1 MNLCI
6 QKGLMPLVGH
16 RDEGIYKKKIKKEAC
31 ELKLT
36 TRKLRSLLRATDLTN
51 QASKSTCMQQR
62 KGKSST
68 SAEFT
73 LSVDCP
79 LLPEECFCRTSCF
92 TSCLGLEQ

>member
-1 MNLCI
+1 MQQQIMNLCI

-16 RDEGIYKKKIKKEAC
+16 RDEGILKKIYKKEAC

-51 QASKSTCMQQR
+51 QASESTCMQQR

-68 SAEFT
+68 AAEFT
-73 LSVDCP
+73 DCG
-79 LLPEECFCRTSCF
+79 LPPPPQRMV
-92 TSCLGLEQ
+92 LQN